1 MKEKPR
7 NVLAVSRKRTLLFF
21 LCLPWLSIV
30 MGRAADGGGQAPET
44 TAEERIAG
52 IYDLVSSPGGSLPDW
67 EKVRECFL
75 KEAIVVLRTSRTAMS
90 VFSLDG
96 FLQDFRDFFERPY
109 KTPEGTVL
117 PKDKGFRE
125 RVLRLRSWEYGD
137 IAQVLVLY
145 EARILGISRPPQQ
158 GIDSWHLVRRNARWY
173 VSSITNELVAP
184 GRTLPPELLSDLPAV
199 VQGSSQR
206 P

>member
-7 NVLAVSRKRTLLFF
+7 TVFAALRKCTLLFL
-21 LCLPWLSIV
+21 LCLPWLSVV
-30 MGRAADGGGQAPET
+30 MSRAADGGQVPEPS
-44 TAEERIAG
+44 AEERIAG

-67 EKVRECFL
+67 EKVRDCFL

-96 FLQDFRDFFERPY
+96 FIQDFRDFYERPY

-125 RVLRLRSWEYGD
+125 RVVRLRSWEYGD

-173 VSSITNELVAP
+173 VSAITNEVVAP
-184 GRTLPPELLSDLPAV
+184 GRTLPPELQSDPPAAG
-199 VQGSSQR
+199 QGSSQH